1 MKVKEN
7 CEAYASEFHYDL
19 FLGGYL
25 KPENILE
32 NQDDIDSVK
41 DVIAVINEFEE
52 SCISQI
58 EDFQQ

>member
-7 CEAYASEFHYDL
+7 CEAYTSEFHYDL

-32 NQDDIDSVK
+32 NQEDIERVK
-41 DVIAVINEFEE
+41 NAIAVINEFEE